1 MTLDKAII
9 GERITAHGSMASIAH
24 QSILDWAIKA
34 QMARMTICTL
44 GAARVLSIATTLI
57 STCSISSICSRI
69 LASRLALPSRQNLS
83 RRSLLNSRCK
93 SSLKGT
99 QIFTLRLTRHKKVQT
114 REVACLKH
122 LLVRASATEKSLLQL
137 NSKQRMEPWC
147 LQRFLLLP

>member
-1 MTLDKAII
+1 MTPDKAII
-9 GERITAHGSMASIAH
+9 GGRITAHGSMASIAH

-69 LASRLALPSRQNLS
+69 LASRLVLPSRQNLS
-83 RRSLLNSRCK
+83 KHCSHSSRCK

-99 QIFTLRLTRHKKVQT
+99 QIFTLRLTHHKKVQT
-114 REVACLKH
+114 REVACLK
-122 LLVRASATEKSLLQL
+122 RSQGKASATEKSSLQL